1 MPQIRRLPET
11 LVNRIAAG
19 EVVERPASALK
30 EIVENAIDAGATRI
44 AVSLADG
51 GLSRIEVTDDGCGMA
66 PEEMALALER
76 HATSKLPES
85 LVGEDGAIEQVATLD
100 LSKLHAESN
109 PHAVRLVA
117 AEADRSAYELMLEFQ
132 GKRQRMGIMTA
143 MLCAVLDELGNARV
157 SWRTLG
163 MLVRERVMQRYREHN
178 PGPWAIVHTR
188 DAKMIGTCSY
198 GSWARE
204 DYRAEV
210 GYVLNRRYWGQGY
223 MAEAVRAI
231 VDFGFR
237 ELGMN
242 RIQARCDV
250 PNIGSARV
258 MEKVGM
264 TFEGVLRQQLF
275 EKGTFHDIKIYSIL
289 RSEWE
294 AEA

>member
-1 MPQIRRLPET
+1 MNVEVLLVDLPIIETDRL
-11 LVNRIAAG
+11 LLRKI
-19 EVVERPASALK
+19 
-30 EIVENAIDAGATRI
+30 
-44 AVSLADG
+44 
-51 GLSRIEVTDDGCGMA
+51 
-66 PEEMALALER
+66 
-76 HATSKLPES
+76 
-85 LVGEDGAIEQVATLD
+85 TLD
-100 LSKLHAESN
+100 DAADIFEYASDPEVSTYMSWE
-109 PHAVRLVA
+109 PHQSIQETYDYL
-117 AEADRSAYELMLEFQ
+117 
-132 GKRQRMGIMTA
+132 
-143 MLCAVLDELGNARV
+143 
-157 SWRTLG
+157 
-163 MLVRERVMQRYREHN
+163 ERVMQRYQEHN
-178 PGPWAIVHTR
+178 PGPWAIVHKR

-237 ELGMN
+237 KLGMN

-275 EKGTFHDIKIYSIL
+275 EKGTFRDIKIYSIL
-289 RSEWE
+289 RSEW
-294 AEA
+294 AEQNGLT